1 MKSLVAIA
9 FAALIASLSSESVQ
23 AQTAGSVGPRGNL
36 RSRLP
41 FSGPANAS
49 VGQMQASP
57 GTRAASGTSSWSS
70 NYTGWAGNV
79 YPGMGT
85 SIAQSY
91 QRGRGLM
98 VPVQRPNVRGV
109 GASAFNPANPNVQQ
123 GANQTAIQSEGGYA
137 DDGAWLDYEPAPQTA
152 YPAGG
157 AQGAG
162 TSLSSN
168 TSNASNL
175 PAPTA
180 ATVPGANQEVPTSS
194 GPAPNTSSE
203 TMQSQPSQW
212 RFYLAPSSGQASQAS
227 SASTP
232 AAGQQ
237 PRGVSEATAGGPI
250 KY

>member
-1 MKSLVAIA
+1 MKLLTALTCATLIA
-9 FAALIASLSSESVQ
+9 FVSSEFAE
-23 AQTAGSVGPRGNL
+23 AQTVSSVGPRGSL

-49 VGQMQASP
+49 AGQMQASP
-57 GTRAASGTSSWSS
+57 GMRAASGTSSWGG
-70 NYTGWAGNV
+70 NYAGWAGNV

-98 VPVQRPNVRGV
+98 VPIQRPNVRGV
-109 GASAFNPANPNVQQ
+109 GASTFNPANPNVQQ
-123 GANQTAIQSEGGYA
+123 GGNQSAIRSEGGYA
-137 DDGAWLDYEPAPQTA
+137 NESEWLDYEPAPQTA

-194 GPAPNTSSE
+194 GPAPNVPGE
-203 TMQSQPSQW
+203 TMQSQQSQW
-212 RFYLAPSSGQASQAS
+212 RFYLAPSSGQTSQAS
-227 SASTP
+227 SSNAP

-237 PRGVSEATAGGPI
+237 PSGVSEAAAGGPI